1 MQLICDGVR
10 GKREILQTTIEEYKE
25 VFVKARREFQ
35 TVIDVSFPAFFPTKM
50 QN

>member
-10 GKREILQTTIEEYKE
+10 GKREILQTTVEEYKE

-35 TVIDVSFPAFFPTKM
+35 TVIDVGFLPLFPAKLLT
-50 QN
+50 